1 MILHHFCGP
10 VETEL
15 FTDVFLMANVRFCLT
30 NAPLLPRPVAR
41 LQSFGFSE
49 TISNSEV
56 NDEFN
61 TLCGRPRAME
71 TC

>member
-1 MILHHFCGP
+1 MGACIFAQDPQCSL
-10 VETEL
+10 L
-15 FTDVFLMANVRFCLT
+15 FTNV
-30 NAPLLPRPVAR
+30 PLLPRPVAR

-56 NDEFN
+56 DDEFS